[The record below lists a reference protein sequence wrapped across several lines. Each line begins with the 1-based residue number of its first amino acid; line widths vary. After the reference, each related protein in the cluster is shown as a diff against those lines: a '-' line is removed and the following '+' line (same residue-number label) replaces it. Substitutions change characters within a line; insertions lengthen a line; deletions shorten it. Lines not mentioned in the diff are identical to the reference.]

1 MAERLNPLNDFLFMK
16 YMGEKGDE
24 TQLLSFL
31 NAVLKR
37 TEQDKLTAVEILE
50 NKTLTPEII
59 GDKTSILDIRA
70 VTSDRSKINIEV
82 QVYRFKDMARRSL
95 FYWSRE
101 YVRGIK
107 AGQVYTA
114 LPKVIAIN
122 IVDFEFIPEVDF
134 HSIFHIREDT
144 HKKCFLTDA
153 LEIHFVDMVK
163 WRSIIKK
170 DIEGDP
176 LQRWL
181 AFFDKSTP
189 EKTLEEIINMDKAIQ
204 AAQKRITYV
213 SADDE
218 ALRAYQMREM
228 GLSDWNSRLF
238 DARQEGEQKGLEKG
252 FQTSARK
259 MKKAG
264 MPVTQISE
272 YTGLS
277 AAEIERL

>member
-1 MAERLNPLNDFLFMK
+1 MK

-37 TEQDKLTAVEILE
+37 TGQNKLQGVEILE

-70 VTSDRSKINIEV
+70 VTSDGSKINIEV
-82 QVYRFKDMARRSL
+82 QVCKFKDMARRSL

-107 AGQVYTA
+107 AGQVYTE

-122 IVDFEFIPEVDF
+122 IVDFEFRPEVDF

-144 HKKCFLTDA
+144 HKECLLTDA

-163 WRSIIKK
+163 WRSII
-170 DIEGDP
+170 
-176 LQRWL
+176 
-181 AFFDKSTP
+181 
-189 EKTLEEIINMDKAIQ
+189 
-204 AAQKRITYV
+204 
-213 SADDE
+213 
-218 ALRAYQMREM
+218 
-228 GLSDWNSRLF
+228 
-238 DARQEGEQKGLEKG
+238 
-252 FQTSARK
+252 
-259 MKKAG
+259 
-264 MPVTQISE
+264 
-272 YTGLS
+272 
-277 AAEIERL
+277 